1 MLDQTFAVILMNV
14 RSIPDR
20 FWMSLVTIIGIAV
33 VVAVLLAFLAM
44 GNGFRATLQG
54 SGSEDMAIV
63 MRSGAQSE
71 INSVL
76 TAEQMNLIATA
87 PGVANDERGPIISAE
102 LYLIV
107 DAVKR
112 STQTQ
117 ANLPFRG
124 LSVKGAEMRDNISI
138 SEGRMFEPGKNEI
151 VVGRAVLSEYEGFEL
166 GSKISL
172 GTASWEVVGIFDA
185 PGSVFASE
193 IWADGLTLQSQF
205 NRNNSYQIIR
215 AKLTDPGNVK
225 SIEDFI
231 KNDKRLNLEIKTEKD
246 YFKSQTKGTGDLIF
260 KIGIPLSIIMAFGA
274 IAGSLNTMYNSV
286 AQRTTEVATLRA
298 IGFSSMPVFIGTLVE
313 SLVLSLIGGVVGS
326 IAAYLFFDGL
336 TAATL
341 GASFTQIV
349 FDFQINSATM
359 IDGIILA
366 LTIGFVGGVF
376 PAARASRLPVVAAF
390 SAAQ

>member
-1 MLDQTFAVILMNV
+1 MLDQTFAVIVMNV

-20 FWMSLVTIIGIAV
+20 FWMSLVTIIGIGV

-54 SGSEDMAIV
+54 SGSDDMAIV

-71 INSVL
+71 LNSVL
-76 TAEQMNLIATA
+76 MAEQVNLIATA
-87 PGVANDERGPIISAE
+87 PGIASDQSGPVISAE

-124 LSVKGAEMRDNISI
+124 LSIKGVEMRDNISI

-166 GSKISL
+166 GKKISL
-172 GTASWEVVGIFDA
+172 GKAAWEVVGIFDA

-193 IWADGLTLQSQF
+193 IWTDGLTLQSQF

-215 AKLTDPGNVK
+215 AKLANAGDVK
-225 SIEDFI
+225 PIEEFI
-231 KNDKRLNLEIKTEKD
+231 ENDKRLNLEVGTEKD
-246 YFKSQTKGTGDLIF
+246 YFSSQTKGTGDLIF

-359 IDGIILA
+359 VNGIVVA
-366 LTIGFVGGVF
+366 LIIGFVGGVF